1 MTKISDSYYM
11 ANVREVTL
19 TKGPN
24 EYHCG
29 QRWIKRDHVKRY
41 QNNTCISN
49 CGVEQGGTG
58 GKLWWWLDLIGFANV
73 RDMRKKTKE
82 SRINPKFWPEQI

>member
-29 QRWIKRDHVKRY
+29 QRWIKRDHVKS
-41 QNNTCISN
+41 T
-49 CGVEQGGTG
+49 
-58 GKLWWWLDLIGFANV
+58 
-73 RDMRKKTKE
+73 
-82 SRINPKFWPEQI
+82 RITHA